1 MDIYKNRILP
11 LFQASGISDAEL
23 ERKIGIKPKKINDWN
38 AGRTKSYEKYIP
50 QIAAFFNV
58 STDYL
63 LGNTDNP
70 QPAGQPHSKDI
81 GLNPQEQRLI
91 EIFRELNEQGQEMVA
106 DYADTMLRSGKY
118 KKYDKFS
125 LDTKEA

>member
-1 MDIYKNRILP
+1 MNTSDRIETLRKK
-11 LFQASGISDAEL
+11 QGISLTHLNTAIGAYRGKITDVRAGKSSFSEEEISLLAKEL
-23 ERKIGIKPKKINDWN
+23 N
-38 AGRTKSYEKYIP
+38 T
-50 QIAAFFNV
+50 

-70 QPAGQPHSKDI
+70 QPAGQPSSEGT

-118 KKYDKFS
+118 KKYDKLS